1 MTVTPVDP
9 PRPALARVLR
19 AYPLTLGVA
28 LLGTLVFAA
37 QVAQPAVVG
46 ALQRSPDIVHGG
58 QWWRL
63 IGALLVQPSGWG
75 QFAYNTLGLLLVG
88 AAVERAYGRLRW
100 LLVFLASGLAGGV
113 FMLVLRPAD
122 SGGGSSDAVAGLIGA
137 LVVLAWRT
145 RRLPPLP
152 TLLYAA
158 HFAVYLSVLA
168 AWGVLAATV
177 AGTLALAAAAA
188 AHRAGL
194 RRPLTAGLAALV
206 LTAAVAMAV
215 IGDAHGAGL
224 LTGLALTALP
234 LVRPPA

>member
-9 PRPALARVLR
+9 SRRAPARLVR

-37 QVAQPAVVG
+37 QLAQPAVLG

-63 IGALLVQPSGWG
+63 FGALLVQPSGWG

-100 LLVFLASGLAGGV
+100 LVVFLASGLAGSA
-113 FMLVLRPAD
+113 FMLVLEPAG

-145 RRLPPLP
+145 GRPPPLP
-152 TLLYAA
+152 ALLYAV

-168 AWGVLAATV
+168 AWGVLAATA

-188 AHRAGL
+188 AHRASP
-194 RRPLTAGLAALV
+194 RRPLTVGLAGLV
-206 LTAAVAMAV
+206 LTAAVVMAAT
-215 IGDAHGAGL
+215 GDAHGAGL
-224 LTGLALTALP
+224 LTGLVLTVLP
-234 LVRPPA
+234 LMRPPA